1 MPKAIKLVDLQLQN
15 NGHRTGH
22 WVLCTNLM
30 QFHELLG
37 MPTTY
42 QSTLELKPTNYK
54 TYCKKLHYLVERQ
67 RELCGLNYNILQTIS
82 KGAKIGID
90 ECQYQFQMSRWN
102 CTTYTNHSKVFG
114 EIVDI

>member
-1 MPKAIKLVDLQLQN
+1 
-15 NGHRTGH
+15 
-22 WVLCTNLM
+22 
-30 QFHELLG
+30 

-114 EIVDI
+114 EIVDISNYFQIFKL